1 MFSKKLKVGISA
13 FFVFTFLNEPQAA
26 SPTRF
31 NQDVIIN
38 GNLTTSGNT
47 TTGALSLSLPPN
59 YSSQVVSTSG
69 NISALAL
76 TGGVVKFTSS
86 SAKTLTGISSGAD
99 GKNIYLMN
107 TGSGALTIA
116 HQSGTESTSANRFIN
131 YNGADLVLAQNEGV
145 LSFYD
150 GTQSR
155 WVISGNVGVAS
166 STMTLTNKTLSGNT
180 SSNFI
185 NGSGTININS
195 SGTITVPNASDTL
208 VGKSTNDVLTNK
220 TLTSPIV
227 NAPTLKAYTETVNA
241 LGNISGSNAVDW
253 SLGNVASMTLTG
265 NTTLTFSNVPASGPL
280 SSLTMIIKQD
290 ATGSRT
296 ISWPACATWA
306 GGSAPAISTAA
317 NKTDIIS
324 CSSKDGGTVC
334 YCFTGGIG
342 F

>member
-1 MFSKKLKVGISA
+1 MFSKKLKVGIA
-13 FFVFTFLNEPQAA
+13 TFFVFTFLNEPEAA

-31 NQDVIIN
+31 NQDVIVN
-38 GNLTTSGNT
+38 GNLTATGDFTSG
-47 TTGALSLSLPPN
+47 SLSLGSPPN
-59 YSSQVVSTSG
+59 YTIQSVSSSG
-69 NISALAL
+69 NISALST
-76 TGGVVKFTSS
+76 TGGLVKFTSS
-86 SAKTLTGISSGAD
+86 SAKTLTGIASGTD

-107 TGSGALTIA
+107 TGSGPLTIA
-116 HQSGTESTSANRFIN
+116 HQSGTESTDANRFVI
-131 YNGADLVLAQNEGV
+131 YTGADLVLAKNEG
-145 LSFYD
+145 LLAFYD
-150 GTQSR
+150 GSQSK
-155 WVISGNVGVAS
+155 WVISGNAGLS
-166 STMTLTNKTLSGNT
+166 SSLMTLTNKTLTGNT
-180 SSNFI
+180 SANFI
-185 NGSGTININS
+185 NGSGAININS
-195 SGTITVPNASDTL
+195 SGTITVPNYTDTL
-208 VGKSTNDVLTNK
+208 IGKSTTDTLTNK

-227 NAPTLKAYTETVNA
+227 NAPTLKSYVETVNS

-280 SSLTMIIKQD
+280 SSITMIIKQD